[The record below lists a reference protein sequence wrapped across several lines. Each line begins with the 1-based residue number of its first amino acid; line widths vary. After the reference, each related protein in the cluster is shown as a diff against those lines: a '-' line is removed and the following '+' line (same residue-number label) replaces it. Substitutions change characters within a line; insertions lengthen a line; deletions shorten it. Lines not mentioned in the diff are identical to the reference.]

1 MASLLTLTY
10 SAPSRTLTKDEVL
23 ITQGD
28 KGGDLFVLESGRL
41 VVERNG
47 KEIAVIDAPDSVVG
61 EMSVLLGKPY
71 SATVRAERDSKVR
84 VIHDAIRIL
93 ERQPQVALRL
103 ATVLCQRLDATS
115 ALLADLGQAEG
126 TKAPEPGMLRRIFG
140 ALLAHPP
147 PKAG

>member
-10 SAPSRTLTKDEVL
+10 SAPSRTLAKDEVL

-93 ERQPQVALRL
+93 ERQPQVTLRL

-115 ALLADLGQAEG
+115 ALLADLGQGEG